1 MNLGSVGSRIL
12 GAAPDFDAR
21 TYGCRNLVTLVERS
35 GGFEVEKDQAGNVR
49 IRRKAPRRRTAGK
62 ARTRRS

>member
-1 MNLGSVGSRIL
+1 M
-12 GAAPDFDAR
+12 
-21 TYGCRNLVTLVERS
+21 TLVEKS

-49 IRRKAPRRRTAGK
+49 IRRKAPRRRTAEK